1 MHFYQLSLPV
11 PKPPS
16 GWDAHHVDGRTLNAV
31 TFESIIANI
40 GFGSAAM
47 NQTALVVVL
56 AFEAGLL
63 LVAANTGFLGG
74 PAVLANMAVDSWI
87 PHQFRNLSSRLVTQ
101 NGVILM
107 TVPAV
112 VVLMITGGS
121 VSVLVV
127 LYSINVFLTFTL
139 SLLGLVRYRWLH
151 RAEGRWLMRIS
162 LSLLGLVVCGSIL
175 IITTIEKFLEGGWIT
190 FTTTGLVIGIGFAI
204 RRHYSTV
211 AESIGRAEALYAPP
225 AGHVEAI
232 PKLAPDRP
240 TAAFIIGRNR
250 CGLIHASRTV
260 LRTWQ
265 HAGLKQQACLGRTP

>member
-16 GWDAHHVDGRTLNAV
+16 GWDARHVDGRTLNAV
-31 TFESIIANI
+31 TFESIIANF

-107 TVPAV
+107 AVPAV

-151 RAEGRWLMRIS
+151 RSEGRWLMRIS

-190 FTTTGLVIGIGFAI
+190 FITTGLVIGIGYAI

-211 AESIGRAEALYAPP
+211 TERIGELKRCMRLQ
-225 AGHVEAI
+225 
-232 PKLAPDRP
+232 PDTSRRSRNLRQ
-240 TAAFIIGRNR
+240 TGRLRHSSSAA
-250 CGLIHASRTV
+250 TV
-260 LRTWQ
+260 
-265 HAGLKQQACLGRTP
+265 AA